1 MECLELSLASCGPQP
16 AKPWAPPVTPELP
29 TYHEAMS
36 PSTIWYLWRRY
47 CAPKPRCQ
55 LTPSDLARSTLNV
68 ACDEVSV
75 PSWMSAGLSPT
86 SFQTAK
92 LTVLMA
98 PAERRLA
105 HQGALTSQLR
115 PP

>member
-55 LTPSDLARSTLNV
+55 LSPSDLARSTLNV
-68 ACDEVSV
+68 ACDGSD
-75 PSWMSAGLSPT
+75 
-86 SFQTAK
+86 
-92 LTVLMA
+92 
-98 PAERRLA
+98 ERRVGQECVSTCSYRWSPD
-105 HQGALTSQLR
+105 HYQKKIIKKSKTT
-115 PP
+115 

>member
-55 LTPSDLARSTLNV
+55 LSPRDLARSTLNV
-68 ACDEVSV
+68 RSEEH
-75 PSWMSAGLSPT
+75 T
-86 SFQTAK
+86 SELQSLMRISYAVFC
-92 LTVLMA
+92 LTKKN
-98 PAERRLA
+98 EHKIR
-105 HQGALTSQLR
+105 QIQLESNI
-115 PP
+115 

>member
-55 LTPSDLARSTLNV
+55 LSPSDLARSTLNV
-68 ACDEVSV
+68 DCDEARVPASLSV
-75 PSWMSAGLSPT
+75 GLWPN
-86 SFQTAK
+86 SFQKAK
-92 LTVLMA
+92 WPVLKV
-98 PAERRLA
+98 
-105 HQGALTSQLR
+105 S
-115 PP
+115 

>member
-1 MECLELSLASCGPQP
+1 MECLELSLASWGPQP

-55 LTPSDLARSTLNV
+55 LSPSDLARRS
-68 ACDEVSV
+68 EEH
-75 PSWMSAGLSPT
+75 T
-86 SFQTAK
+86 SELQS
-92 LTVLMA
+92 LMRISYA
-98 PAERRLA
+98 VYCFKNKIKN
-105 HQGALTSQLR
+105 
-115 PP
+115 PPCKKDQYHE